1 MLCMCVGKGG
11 GYFYVV
17 VFCNA
22 IFSNSELNTKQL
34 FAKQT

>member
-11 GYFYVV
+11 DYFYVV
-17 VFCNA
+17 VFFNA
-22 IFSNSELNTKQL
+22 IFSNSGLDTKQF